1 MSDHPFLQRL
11 AQGPLL
17 ADGAMGTEL
26 QRRANLPITTC
37 FEHLNLL
44 NPALVREVH
53 LDYINA
59 GAEILET
66 NTYGAN
72 AIRLGSHGL
81 THLVGE
87 LNRRAVGVARQAQ
100 QLTGQ
105 RVWIAGAIGPLGKPL
120 EPLGS
125 LRLAEARAAFRDQA
139 RALVE
144 AGVDLLMLETF
155 TSLTEISEAI
165 KAVKEVGGVPIV
177 AQLTFT
183 EEGLTPAGDSPQ
195 GVVEALQ
202 AQGVDVIGAN
212 CSVGSN
218 SMLHVIEG
226 MAPHAR
232 LPLSAQ
238 PNAGFPQYVDGRFV
252 YLSSPGYMAGYAAR
266 MLEAGATIVGGCCGT
281 TPEHIAA
288 MRDAIRD
295 TKSTRRSNIAISRET
310 PTQDA
315 PVTPKVAPDP
325 TALARSIR
333 EGRFVVTVEVHP
345 PRGFDISP
353 TLVRLRQLLSRV
365 RVDAFN
371 ATDMPL
377 AQGRM
382 SALAMSTLLQ
392 TRLGVEAIMHVATRY
407 RNLLAL
413 HSDLLGAH
421 ALGVRNVIVMM
432 GDPPSIGDYPNAVS
446 FSDIT
451 SSGLVRLIHQANQGL
466 DLSGKPIEQPTS
478 FFVGCALNL
487 ETQNM
492 DAELA
497 SLERKVAAGADF
509 IFTQSVFDPEAVE
522 RMHRRLGGFPLPVIM
537 SVLPLRSLR
546 HAEFLHNEVPGMV
559 VPDATRQRMK
569 DAGKRGA
576 EMGVTLAQEL
586 ITASRD
592 KVVGVYFV
600 PSFGHYE
607 VVADVLEGLPE
618 VPPFLKGRG
627 KGVR

>member
-59 GAEILET
+59 GAELLET

-72 AIRLGSHGL
+72 AIRLGEHGL
-81 THLVGE
+81 AGLTGR
-87 LNRRAVGVARQAQ
+87 LNRLAVDLARQAQ
-100 QLTGQ
+100 ELTGQ
-105 RVWIAGAIGPLGKPL
+105 KVWIAGAMGSLGKAL
-120 EPLGS
+120 EPVGS
-125 LRLAEARAAFRDQA
+125 LTLEEARAAFREQA
-139 RALVE
+139 QALVE

-155 TSLTEISEAI
+155 TSLAEIKEAI
-165 KAVKEVGGVPIV
+165 AAAREVSSTPIV
-177 AQLTFT
+177 AQMTFT
-183 EEGLTPAGDSPQ
+183 QEGFTPAGDTPQ
-195 GVVEALQ
+195 DVVETLQ
-202 AQGVDVIGAN
+202 ALGVDVAGAN
-212 CSVGSN
+212 CSVGSEP
-218 SMLHVIEG
+218 MLQVLEA
-226 MAPHAR
+226 MAPYATI
-232 LPLSAQ
+232 PLSAQ
-238 PNAGFPQYVDGRFV
+238 PNAGFPQYVEGRFV
-252 YLSSPGYMAGYAAR
+252 YLSSPAYMAGYAVR
-266 MLEAGATIVGGCCGT
+266 MLEAGATILGGCCGT
-281 TPEHIAA
+281 TPEHTAA
-288 MRDAIRD
+288 MRDALKEGRPAHRAHA
-295 TKSTRRSNIAISRET
+295 SAIEPREPALQGT
-310 PTQDA
+310 PAA
-315 PVTPKVAPDP
+315 PRTPVEP

-353 TLVRLRQLLSRV
+353 TLVRLRQLLRHV
-365 RVDAFN
+365 HVDAFN

-432 GDPPSIGDYPNAVS
+432 GDPPSIGDYPSAVS

-487 ETQNM
+487 ETPNV

-522 RMHRRLGGFPLPVIM
+522 RMRRRLGGFPLPVLM
-537 SVLPLRSLR
+537 SVLPLRSYR

-559 VPDATRQRMK
+559 VPDAALLRMK
-569 DAGKRGA
+569 DAGRKGA
-576 EMGVTLAQEL
+576 EAGVALAQEL
-586 ITASRD
+586 INGVRD
-592 KVVGVYFV
+592 QIAGVYFV
-600 PSFGHYE
+600 PSFGRYE
-607 VVADVLEGLPE
+607 VVADVLEGVERQQWP
-618 VPPFLKGRG
+618 RWS
-627 KGVR
+627 